1 MPQKKKLSLEEA
13 RALFAV
19 NEKPQKRNSTTKPN
33 FNPNNRGSP
42 PLKRQ
47 TSGSPDII
55 KKRLSQL
62 ERKIEHESLSP
73 EEEEATLSEIGRLEE
88 QLKQI

>member
-19 NEKPQKRNSTTKPN
+19 DQKPQKKG
-33 FNPNNRGSP
+33 NPNYSNADYKTRAAP
-42 PLKRQ
+42 KRPS
-47 TSGSPDII
+47 SGSPDLI
-55 KKRLSQL
+55 KKKLSQL

-73 EEEEATLSEIGRLEE
+73 EEEEATLKEIGRLEE
-88 QLKQI
+88 QLKQS